1 MTFTFNIGDEVWFI
15 DQYGN
20 LCHGI
25 VENKTYP
32 TTRPKTEYL
41 RVKERIGHR
50 DVQAEKCFPTKDQMT
65 PVTHSKAF

>member
-32 TTRPKTEYL
+32 TTLLYPTYTAQDALFITIDSHERP
-41 RVKERIGHR
+41 
-50 DVQAEKCFPTKDQMT
+50 DDPCD
-65 PVTHSKAF
+65 AF